1 MEIRRY
7 RSEPLKCWNRAKEL
21 RAKIYRDYATAHKRG
36 GIRYSGSAWSFHA
49 IPYGLGDDVYVLTS
63 EPYGASIAFERKLN
77 EEFQQAAE
85 ARGWAHDLCAYMRS
99 YLGSMYLN
107 RYLFGGEFPKPDF
120 CFQIQI
126 CCTHSKWYQAIAEYE
141 NVPLFIFDVSVGPYN
156 ELDENRLMYVVNQ
169 MHESIEW
176 LEKVTGRK
184 FDDEKLIEAINT
196 EFEVTSLWAEICTL
210 NKAIPAPLDEKSM
223 YSLYVLATLD
233 KASKEVASFYREL
246 RDEVKD
252 RVERGIAAVATER
265 CRLITDTQPP
275 WGFLKIYRYL
285 ESFGAVSV
293 GSLYTFGLQG
303 IFADQEDGSWGPRK
317 RPEQLGIKLRN
328 RDEAL
333 RYYADWNLSKP
344 EWQHF
349 YDPKLKTEM
358 MLRIIKEWK
367 VDGVILHLNRG
378 CEGLTT
384 GIMENRL
391 GIIKHG
397 IPVMTYEG
405 NMGDEN
411 EFDEKRV
418 IARIDSFM
426 ETLGLSKIA

>member
-1 MEIRRY
+1 METKRY
-7 RSEPLKCWNRAKEL
+7 NSEPLKCWNKAKEL
-21 RAKIYRDYATAHKRG
+21 RLKIYRDYATAHERG

-63 EPYGASIAFERKLN
+63 EPYGASIAFERKFN
-77 EEFQQAAE
+77 EECQKAAE
-85 ARGWAHDLCAYMRS
+85 AKGWAHDLCAYMRS

-141 NVPLFIFDVSVGPYN
+141 NVPLFIFDVSVGPYR

-176 LEKVTGRK
+176 LEKVTGRR

-223 YSLYVLATLD
+223 YSLYALATLD

-252 RVERGIAAVATER
+252 RVERGIAAVPTER

-285 ESFGAVSV
+285 ESYGAVSV

-303 IFADQEDGSWGPRK
+303 IFAEQEDGSWGPRK
-317 RPEQLGIKLRN
+317 TPKELGIELRN

-349 YDPKLKTEM
+349 YDPRIKTEM
-358 MLRIIKEWK
+358 MLRIVREWK
-367 VDGVILHLNRG
+367 VNGVILHLNRG

-426 ETLGLSKIA
+426 ETLGLSKLV

>member
-7 RSEPLKCWNRAKEL
+7 RSEPLKCWNKAKEL
-21 RAKIYRDYATAHKRG
+21 RMKIYRDYATAHERG

-77 EEFQQAAE
+77 EECQQTAE

-252 RVERGIAAVATER
+252 RIERGIAAVPTER

-275 WGFLKIYRYL
+275 WGFLRIYRYL

-317 RPEQLGIKLRN
+317 TPEQLGIKLRN

-358 MLRIIKEWK
+358 MLRIIREWK

-378 CEGLTT
+378 CEGLTM